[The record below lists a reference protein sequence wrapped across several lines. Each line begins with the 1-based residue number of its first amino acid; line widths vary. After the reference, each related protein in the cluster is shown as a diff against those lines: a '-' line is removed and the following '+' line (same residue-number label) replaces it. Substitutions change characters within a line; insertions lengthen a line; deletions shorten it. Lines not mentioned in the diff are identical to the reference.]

1 MKNFYKKDVW
11 QIIEEGFHPEMNRES
26 ESIFSIGNGYMGQRA
41 NFEEQYSGDSL
52 QGSYVAGV
60 YYPDKTRVGWWK
72 NGYPEYFAKVLNA
85 PNWIGIDISVNGKAI
100 DLALS
105 KIISFSRILN
115 MKEGYL
121 ERSFKINV
129 SRNKTIEINAR
140 RFLSMAEPDLGI
152 IRYSVRSV
160 DFEGT
165 LGYTVYIDGDVKN
178 EDANYGKKFWVE
190 VCREING
197 DYGILTTRTMKT
209 DFHVAT
215 GMCSEFQNNNNIIAV
230 KPVIINREKYIANAF
245 TVSVKPGEEWVLYKY
260 VSVLSS
266 LNTPKE
272 RLTDHLKLRLKEGK
286 ATGYNQLLSE
296 HIKIWEKIW
305 ASSDVVI
312 EGDLAAQ
319 QAIRFNIFHLN
330 QSYTGKDERLNIGPK
345 GFTGEKY
352 GGSTYW
358 DTEAF
363 GLPFFLKTADQK
375 VGRNLL
381 LYRYKHLEKSIANAE
396 KLGFKNGAAL
406 YPMVTMNGEECHNE
420 WEITFEEIH
429 RNGVIAFAIFNYIR
443 HTGDEEYMAEYG
455 LEVLIGISRFWSQR
469 TTFSENLK
477 KYVILGVTG
486 PNEYENNVNNNWYT
500 NSLAVW
506 TLSYT
511 IKNIRILEKGNPD
524 KLSALFRKINFN
536 FSDETTRWKDVIK
549 NMHFAVDNTRN
560 IFLQQDGFLD
570 KELKPASSIPSAEK
584 PINQHWSWDRI
595 LRSCFIKQA
604 DVLQGLY
611 LFEDQFD
618 TDTIKC
624 NYDFYEP
631 MTVHESSLSAC
642 IHSIVASRIGDI
654 EKAYELYLRTARLD
668 LDDYNNEVSEGL
680 HITSMAGTWLAIVEG
695 FGGMRIIDDKIL
707 LNPLIPLNWQSYSFH
722 ARFRGV
728 MFEVKVTKE
737 CVSVNNISQKPLR
750 VEISGKEYQIKG
762 AEKIILNLKVDFFLK
777 L

>member
-1 MKNFYKKDVW
+1 MNSFYKRDNW

-85 PNWIGIDISVNGKAI
+85 PNWIGIDISLDDTPV
-100 DLALS
+100 DLATS
-105 KIISFSRILN
+105 EIVSFTRILN
-115 MKEGYL
+115 MQEGYL
-121 ERSFKINV
+121 ERSFRIVV
-129 SRNKTIEINAR
+129 SGNKRIDFNSR
-140 RFLSMAEPDLGI
+140 RFVSMAEPDLGI
-152 IRYSVRSV
+152 IRYSVKSV
-160 DFEGT
+160 DFEGSLDFT
-165 LGYTVYIDGDVKN
+165 IYIDGDVKN
-178 EDANYGKKFWVE
+178 EDTNYGEKFWKE
-190 VCREING
+190 VSKDHNG
-197 DYGILTTRTMKT
+197 HEGVLITRTLKT

-215 GMCSEFQNNNNIIAV
+215 GMCFGFFKDNMELPV
-230 KPVIINREKYIANAF
+230 KAKVIEREKYIGSN
-245 TVSVKPGEEWVLYKY
+245 VSLLISQGEEVILTKY

-266 LNTPKE
+266 LNNEKK
-272 RLTDHLKLRLKEGK
+272 KLMGDTKIRLKEAK
-286 ATGYNQLLSE
+286 AKGFDNLFLE
-296 HIKIWEKIW
+296 HIREWERIW
-305 ASSDVVI
+305 ATSDVVI
-312 EGDLAAQ
+312 EGDLSAQ
-319 QAIRFNIFHLN
+319 QAIRFNIFHIN
-330 QSYTGKDERLNIGPK
+330 QTYTGKDERLNIGPK

-363 GLPFFLKTADQK
+363 SLPFFLKTADPK
-375 VGRNLL
+375 VGKNLL
-381 LYRYKHLEKSIANAE
+381 LYRYKHLGKSIVNAE

-429 RNGVIAFAIFNYIR
+429 RNGAIAFAIFNYIR
-443 HTGDEEYMAEYG
+443 HTGDYEYMADNG
-455 LEVLIGISRFWSQR
+455 LEALIGMSRFWSQR

-511 IKNIRILEKGNPD
+511 LKNIRVLKKENPE
-524 KLSALFRKINFN
+524 KLSGLYKKLHFN
-536 FSDETTRWKDVIK
+536 FSAESARWQDIIK
-549 NMHFAVDNTRN
+549 NMHFPVDNNRN

-570 KELKPASSIPSAEK
+570 KELKPASCIPADER

-611 LFEDQFD
+611 IFEDHFD
-618 TDTIKC
+618 TQTIKR
-624 NYDFYEP
+624 NFEFYEP

-642 IHSIVASRIGDI
+642 IHSIVASRIGNI
-654 EKAYELYLRTARLD
+654 ETAYELYLRTARLD
-668 LDDYNNEVSEGL
+668 LDDYNNEVSNGL

-695 FGGMRIIDDKIL
+695 FGGMRINDGKVI
-707 LNPLIPLNWQSYSFH
+707 LNPMIPANWKSYSFH

-728 MFEVKVTKE
+728 LFEVKVTKE
-737 CVSVNNISQKPLR
+737 CMIINNLSEKPLDLD
-750 VEISGKEYQIKG
+750 IYDKEYQITG
-762 AEKIILNLKVDFFLK
+762 LQKIIHTFKVDFFS
-777 L
+777 